1 MNNLCKKKFFSCLSR
16 LCTEPALCEEL
27 ISLKGVDLLVSL
39 CKDGL
44 RRNYNDAV
52 LVACLAVL
60 RRVATHTGTEV
71 FNILEATDLI
81 EPKLVDSFLEY
92 SSKQESYV

>member
-1 MNNLCKKKFFSCLSR
+1 MLTNVNILVCR
-16 LCTEPALCEEL
+16 LCNDPSRCEEL
-27 ISLKGVDLLVSL
+27 ISLKGVEILVNL
-39 CKDGL
+39 CKDGNL
-44 RRNYNDAV
+44 RNYNDAV

-60 RRVATHTGTEV
+60 RRVATHCGSNAFDPV
-71 FNILEATDLI
+71 EARDLI